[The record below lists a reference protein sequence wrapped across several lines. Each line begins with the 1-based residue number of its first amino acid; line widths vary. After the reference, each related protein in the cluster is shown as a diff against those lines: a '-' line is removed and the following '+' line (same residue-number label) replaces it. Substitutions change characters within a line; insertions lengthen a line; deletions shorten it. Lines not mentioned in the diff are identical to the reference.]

1 MTKSENL
8 HVTGILRRG
17 FLGAIAGFVSLGLS
31 ASFAHAEDR
40 SNWPK
45 SFSVGTA
52 SQGGTYFVYGS
63 GWTNLAAET
72 LGIPGGAEVTA
83 GPVQNA
89 ALVQTG
95 DLDFAMVT
103 MGPAVDAING
113 KSELAPGLKHDK
125 IRAIFPMYKTAF
137 HIMTLKGSGID
148 SFDKIPDDATVGFGP
163 VGGTPGT
170 YWPRFFKTL
179 GKENVTVRNGGAA
192 DLAGQ
197 LQDGLIDVYTWA
209 AGIPFPAFS
218 QVEAQADVNFFGLTE
233 EQAKK
238 IAAEHPVSEF
248 TIPKGTYPSQAEDHA
263 SVSMWNFAIAN
274 ADLPD
279 DFVYAVV
286 DAVMSNNPKML
297 DIHKASVESL
307 PENFDK
313 NQFIPW
319 HPGAVKWFEENGFD
333 IDASL
338 GG

>member
-1 MTKSENL
+1 MIKSENSRL
-8 HVTGILRRG
+8 TGMLRRG
-17 FLGAIAGFVSLGLS
+17 FLGTMAGFVSLGLS
-31 ASFAHAEDR
+31 ASFAYAEDR

-63 GWTNLAAET
+63 GWTNLVSET

-179 GKENVTVRNGGAA
+179 GKENVTARNGGAA

-218 QVEAQADVNFFGLTE
+218 QVEAQAEVNFFGLTE

-263 SVSMWNFAIAN
+263 SVSMWNFAIAS

-297 DIHKASVESL
+297 DIHKAAVESL

>member
-1 MTKSENL
+1 MVSNS
-8 HVTGILRRG
+8 VTGL
-17 FLGAIAGFVSLGLS
+17 LSLFSKRVPATLAAALT
-31 ASFAHAEDR
+31 ASFLAPAALAQDR
-40 SNWPK
+40 SDWPT

-63 GWTNLAAET
+63 GWTNMVADA

-95 DLDFAMVT
+95 DLDFGMVT
-103 MGPAVDAING
+103 MGPAFDAING
-113 KSELAPGLKHDK
+113 ESALAPGLKHDN

-137 HIMTLKGSGID
+137 HVMTLKSSGID
-148 SFDKIPDDATVGFGP
+148 SLEAIPDGATVGFGP

-170 YWPRFFKTL
+170 YWPRFFETL
-179 GKENVTVRNGGAA
+179 GKNVDAQHGGAA

-209 AGIPFPAFS
+209 AGVPFPAFS
-218 QVEAQADVNFFGLTE
+218 QVEAQADVNFFGMTE

-238 IAAEHPVSEF
+238 IAEDHPVSLF
-248 TIPKGTYPSQAEDHA
+248 TIPADTYPSQGEDHA
-263 SVSMWNFAIAN
+263 SVSMWNFAIAR

-286 DAVMSNNPKML
+286 DTVMSNNPKML
-297 DIHKASVESL
+297 DIHKAAIETL
-307 PENFDK
+307 PENYDK
-313 NQFIPW
+313 NAFIPW
-319 HPGAVKWFEENGFD
+319 HPGAVRWFKENGFE
-333 IDASL
+333 IDPAL